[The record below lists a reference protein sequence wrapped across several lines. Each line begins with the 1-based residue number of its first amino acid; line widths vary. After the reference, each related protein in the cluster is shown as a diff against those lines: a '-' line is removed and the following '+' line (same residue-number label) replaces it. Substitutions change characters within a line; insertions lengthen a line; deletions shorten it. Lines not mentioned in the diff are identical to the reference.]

1 MRFAGYAIR
10 VNTLLQRAVDLDR
23 GGQDEA
29 AKFAYLE
36 YLQHKPDDP
45 EALTNL
51 GNLAYRTG
59 YRRAARTAYQRA
71 VQVDPKN
78 CVTRVNLANALLDGA
93 ELAEARDQYE
103 AAIALDPDF
112 APAHQGLSYVYS
124 RLGDE
129 AASRSHRDRG
139 FRGNAITHIP
149 YRGDRRPTRAV
160 VLVSAAGGNFN
171 TEWFLDDHRYDV
183 HRIAAEYA
191 DLDELLPPHD
201 VLVNAIGDADLCHE
215 ALLAAVQMRARSQA
229 PIVNAPHRVLQT
241 RRIANARR
249 LETIPNVVTAHMA
262 LIPRAELRVG
272 VDSLRS
278 RGFRYPVLLRTPGH
292 HTGRHFLKLNDET
305 DLPRSLAQ
313 LPGDELLAIDYIDA
327 RSNDGLTRKC
337 RMMAIGGELYP
348 VHAAVS
354 RAWKV
359 HYFSAD
365 MASNPEHRAED
376 EHFINDPEAVLPPA
390 AMTALREIGF
400 LLDLD
405 YAGVD
410 FSIDGRG
417 RLIVF
422 EANATMSMVPPD
434 PDPRFSYRVGAVNR
448 VFAAFDAML
457 AANTRSSAKS
467 AARNSS

>member
-1 MRFAGYAIR
+1 MFR
-10 VNTLLQRAVDLDR
+10 RAVELDHL
-23 GGQDEA
+23 GKDEE

-36 YLQHKPDDP
+36 YLQHKPDDL

-51 GNLAYRTG
+51 GNLAYRSG
-59 YRRAARTAYQRA
+59 YRRAARTAYRRA
-71 VQVDPKN
+71 VQVDPSD
-78 CVTRVNLANALLDGA
+78 CVAHVNFANALLDAG

-103 AAIALDPDF
+103 AAIALDPHF
-112 APAHQGLSYVYS
+112 TAAHQGLSYVYS

-129 AASRSHRDRG
+129 VASRSHRERG
-139 FRGNAITHIP
+139 FRGNAITHVP
-149 YRGDRRPTRAV
+149 YRGNGTPIRAV

-171 TEWFLDDHRYDV
+171 TEWFLDDRRFDV
-183 HRIAAEYA
+183 YRIAAEYA
-191 DLDELLPPHD
+191 DVARPLPPHD

-215 ALLAAVQMRARSQA
+215 ALLAAVQMRARSRA

-241 RRIANARR
+241 KRIANARR
-249 LETIPNVVTAHMA
+249 LEAIPGVVTAHMA
-262 LIPRAELRVG
+262 LIPRTEVSTRDDG
-272 VDSLRS
+272 LRS

-292 HTGRHFLKLNDET
+292 HTGRHFLKVNDAA
-305 DLPRSLAQ
+305 DLPASVAK

-327 RSNDGLTRKC
+327 RSADGLSRKY

-348 VHAAVS
+348 VHAAIS
-354 RAWKV
+354 KDWKV

-376 EHFINDPEAVLPPA
+376 ERFINDPEAVLSLT
-390 AMTALREIGF
+390 AMTALREIAF

-410 FSIDGRG
+410 FSIDARG

-434 PDPRFSYRVGAVNR
+434 PDPRFCYRVGAVNR
-448 VFAAFDAML
+448 VFAAFDTL
-457 AANTRSSAKS
+457 LVTDSHNAANAAR
-467 AARNSS
+467 AARNSK